1 MKTVLLIAAA
11 VAATMFATAAPSR
24 AHTTTFSWTTY
35 DAQQRLTIGKFAAA
49 NGIKFA
55 TCIGTGPAT
64 GKLGTFTRKFKH
76 LECTVQDKNLATER
90 QLVVHVRTETGFSA
104 QWLTTKECGG

>member
-76 LECTVQDKNLATER
+76 LECTVQDRTWRPNVSLSFTS
-90 QLVVHVRTETGFSA
+90 VRRRGFRRS
-104 QWLTTKECGG
+104 G